1 MSENKKYKYIDVAIA
16 YKGESSYGKYISVI
30 FSEDVSFKAG
40 DKIFFNENKY
50 KGENEKAPD
59 FKYARLNPDFE
70 EEKQDP
76 SALKKSAVKAVEEGE
91 LPF

>member
-1 MSENKKYKYIDVAIA
+1 MSDKNYKRIDVAIA
-16 YKGESSYGKYISVI
+16 YKGEGDYGKYISVI

-59 FKYARLNPDFE
+59 FKHSRPNPDYVE
-70 EEKQDP
+70 DTQDP
-76 SALKKSAVKAVEEGE
+76 DLLKGKTTVKAVGEGE